1 MLDKADKP
9 LAVAPSK
16 KLRIIDLIRPHW
28 MALSLALIAML
39 GEALTDVL
47 EPWPI
52 KIVVDNIQH
61 SHKLPGRL
69 SGLITGLFG
78 QNQYAVLNF
87 AVAAVALIAIVGAL
101 SSYFEKYLT
110 TNVSQWVGHDLRRT
124 LYQHIQRLSLAEHDK
139 SRTGDLITRVTSD
152 IEAVQDFINS
162 ALLGIL
168 VNVLTLL
175 GMIGVMFYLN
185 WRFTLIA
192 LSVSPALFLVVY
204 YYTRR
209 IKRASRAVRKK
220 ESEMLSLVEE
230 VLTSIRVV
238 KAFAREDYEQKRFES
253 ESLENVEAGLQARS
267 VKARLAP
274 VVQVIVAVGTCLVL
288 WYGARLAL
296 TGQLTTGTLI
306 VFLLYLGKMY
316 KPMRDLSKMTD
327 TVSKATVGYE
337 RIQEVLT
344 IESQV
349 RDEPGARKAPKFK
362 GQIEF
367 SQVSFEYEDE
377 PESDDANDARQ
388 ENERDDEQ
396 SEAESKKEG
405 KEHNRQQKEKQ
416 VLKDVSFKIE
426 PGQVAAFVGPSGA
439 GKTTLVGL
447 IPRFYDPISGH
458 IAIDGTDIRR
468 YRLKSIRDQISFVL
482 QDTLLFR
489 ATIWEN
495 IAYGKPGA
503 SPKEIKRA
511 AELANAQEFIDEMP
525 EGYETMVGER
535 GHTLSGGQ
543 RQRIAIARAVIRD
556 TPILILDEPTV
567 GLDAASEQ
575 LVIDALDKLMKG
587 RTSVVIAH
595 HLSTIRHADVIFVI
609 KDCELVEQGTHET
622 LMASN
627 GVYAELHRIQTPEGA
642 LLTAD

>member
-1 MLDKADKP
+1 MQSGGVRLESMPDKADKP
-9 LAVAPSK
+9 AESK
-16 KLRIIDLIRPHW
+16 SSRKLRIIDLVRPHW
-28 MALSLALIAML
+28 KTLTIALVAML
-39 GEALTDVL
+39 GEAVTDIL

-52 KIVVDNIQH
+52 KIVVDNIQQ

-69 SGLITGLFG
+69 GGVITGLFG
-78 QNQYAVLNF
+78 QNHYAVLNF
-87 AVAAVALIAIVGAL
+87 AVAAVAVIAIVGAV

-110 TNVSQWVGHDLRRT
+110 TSVSQWVGHDLRRT
-124 LYQHIQRLSLAEHDK
+124 LYHHIQRLSLAEHDAA
-139 SRTGDLITRVTSD
+139 RTGDLITRVTSD
-152 IEAVQDFINS
+152 IEVVQDFINS

-168 VNVLTLL
+168 VNVITLV
-175 GMIGVMFYLN
+175 GMVGVMFYLN

-192 LSVSPALFLVVY
+192 LSVSPVLFLVVY

-220 ESEMLSLVEE
+220 ESELLSLVEE

-238 KAFAREDYEQKRFES
+238 KAFAREEYEQKRFES

-267 VKARLAP
+267 VKAKLAP
-274 VVQVIVAVGTCLVL
+274 VVTVIVAIGTCLVL

-296 TGQLTTGTLI
+296 VGQLTIGTLI

-327 TVSKATVGYE
+327 TVSKAVVGYE
-337 RIQEVLT
+337 RIQEVLD
-344 IESQV
+344 IESRVQ
-349 RDEPGARKAPKFK
+349 DEPGARKAPKFK

-367 SQVSFEYEDE
+367 AQVTFNYGGD
-377 PESDDANDARQ
+377 Q
-388 ENERDDEQ
+388 
-396 SEAESKKEG
+396 
-405 KEHNRQQKEKQ
+405 EKQ
-416 VLKDVSFKIE
+416 VLKDITFKIE
-426 PGQVAAFVGPSGA
+426 AGQVAAFVGPSGA
-439 GKTTLVGL
+439 GKTTLLSL
-447 IPRFYDPISGH
+447 IPRFYDPVSGH
-458 IAIDGTDIRR
+458 VVIDGTDIRR
-468 YRLKSIRDQISFVL
+468 YRLKSLRDQISFVL

-495 IAYGKPGA
+495 IAYGKPSA

-511 AELANAQEFIDEMP
+511 AKLANAQEFIEEMAD
-525 EGYETMVGER
+525 GYDTMVGER
-535 GHTLSGGQ
+535 GVTLSGGQ

-575 LVIDALDKLMKG
+575 SVIEALDNLMKG

-595 HLSTIRHADVIFVI
+595 HLDTIRHADVIFVI
-609 KDCELVEQGTHET
+609 KDCELVEQGTHEA
-622 LMASN
+622 LLANN

-642 LLTAD
+642 MPTTDQPVAS

>member
-1 MLDKADKP
+1 MPDKADKP
-9 LAVAPSK
+9 VESK
-16 KLRIIDLIRPHW
+16 SSRKLRIIDLVRPHW
-28 MALSLALIAML
+28 KTLTIALVAML
-39 GEALTDVL
+39 GEAVTDIL

-52 KIVVDNIQH
+52 KIVVDNIQQ

-69 SGLITGLFG
+69 GGVITGLFG
-78 QNQYAVLNF
+78 QNHYAVLNF
-87 AVAAVALIAIVGAL
+87 AVAAVAVIAIVGAV

-110 TNVSQWVGHDLRRT
+110 TSVSQWVGHDLRRT
-124 LYQHIQRLSLAEHDK
+124 LYQHIQWLSLAEHDE

-152 IEAVQDFINS
+152 IEVVQDFINS

-168 VNVLTLL
+168 VNVITLV
-175 GMIGVMFYLN
+175 GMVGVMFYLN

-192 LSVSPALFLVVY
+192 LSVSPVLFLVVY

-220 ESEMLSLVEE
+220 ESELLSLVEE

-238 KAFAREDYEQKRFES
+238 KAFAREEYEQKRFES

-267 VKARLAP
+267 VKAKLAP
-274 VVQVIVAVGTCLVL
+274 VVTVIVAIGTCLVL

-296 TGQLTTGTLI
+296 VGQLTIGTLI

-327 TVSKATVGYE
+327 TVSKAVVGYE
-337 RIQEVLT
+337 RIQEVLD
-344 IESQV
+344 IESRVQ
-349 RDEPGARKAPKFK
+349 DEPGARKAPKFK

-367 SQVSFEYEDE
+367 AQVTFNYGGD
-377 PESDDANDARQ
+377 Q
-388 ENERDDEQ
+388 
-396 SEAESKKEG
+396 
-405 KEHNRQQKEKQ
+405 EKQ
-416 VLKDVSFKIE
+416 VLKDISFKIE
-426 PGQVAAFVGPSGA
+426 AGQVAAFVGPSGA
-439 GKTTLVGL
+439 GKTTLLSL
-447 IPRFYDPISGH
+447 IPRFYDPVSGH
-458 IAIDGTDIRR
+458 VVIDGTDIRR
-468 YRLKSIRDQISFVL
+468 YRLKSLRDQISFVL

-495 IAYGKPGA
+495 IAYGKPSA

-511 AELANAQEFIDEMP
+511 AKLANAQEFIEEMAD
-525 EGYETMVGER
+525 GYDTMVGER
-535 GHTLSGGQ
+535 GVTLSGGQ

-575 LVIDALDKLMKG
+575 SVIEALDNLMKG

-595 HLSTIRHADVIFVI
+595 HLDTIRHADVIFVI
-609 KDCELVEQGTHET
+609 KDCELVEQGTHEA
-622 LMASN
+622 LLANN

-642 LLTAD
+642 MPTTDQPVAS

>member
-1 MLDKADKP
+1 MQSGGVRLESMPDKADKP
-9 LAVAPSK
+9 VESK
-16 KLRIIDLIRPHW
+16 SSRKLRIIDLVRPHW
-28 MALSLALIAML
+28 KTLTIALVAML
-39 GEALTDVL
+39 GEAVTDIL

-52 KIVVDNIQH
+52 KIVVDNIQQ

-69 SGLITGLFG
+69 GGVITGLFG
-78 QNQYAVLNF
+78 QNHYAVLNF
-87 AVAAVALIAIVGAL
+87 AVAAVAVIAIVGAV

-110 TNVSQWVGHDLRRT
+110 TSVSQWVGHDLRRT
-124 LYQHIQRLSLAEHDK
+124 LYQHIQWLSLAEHDE

-152 IEAVQDFINS
+152 IEVVQDFINS
-162 ALLGIL
+162 ALLGVL
-168 VNVLTLL
+168 VNLITLV

-192 LSVSPALFLVVY
+192 LSVSPVLFLLVY

-220 ESEMLSLVEE
+220 ESELLSLVEE

-238 KAFAREDYEQKRFES
+238 KAFAREEYEQKRFES

-267 VKARLAP
+267 VKAKLAP
-274 VVQVIVAVGTCLVL
+274 VVTVIVAIGTCLVL

-296 TGQLTTGTLI
+296 TGQFTIGTLI

-327 TVSKATVGYE
+327 TVSKAVVGYE
-337 RIQEVLT
+337 RIQEVLE
-344 IESQV
+344 IESRVQ
-349 RDEPGARKAPKFK
+349 DAPGARKAPKFK

-367 SQVSFEYEDE
+367 AQVTFNYGGD
-377 PESDDANDARQ
+377 
-388 ENERDDEQ
+388 
-396 SEAESKKEG
+396 
-405 KEHNRQQKEKQ
+405 KEKQ
-416 VLKDVSFKIE
+416 VLKDISFKIE
-426 PGQVAAFVGPSGA
+426 AGQVAAFVGPSGA
-439 GKTTLVGL
+439 GKTTLLSL
-447 IPRFYDPISGH
+447 IPRFYDPVSGH
-458 IAIDGTDIRR
+458 VVIDGTDIRR
-468 YRLKSIRDQISFVL
+468 YRLKSLRDQISFVL

-495 IAYGKPGA
+495 IAYGKPSA

-511 AELANAQEFIDEMP
+511 AKLANAQEFIEEMAD
-525 EGYETMVGER
+525 GYDTMVGER
-535 GHTLSGGQ
+535 GVTLSGGQ

-575 LVIDALDKLMKG
+575 SVIEALAKLMKG

-595 HLSTIRHADVIFVI
+595 HLDTIRHADVIFVI
-609 KDCELVEQGTHET
+609 EDCELVEQGTHQA
-622 LMASN
+622 LLAIN
-627 GVYAELHRIQTPEGA
+627 GVYAELHRIQTPKRA
-642 LLTAD
+642 IPTTDQPVAS